1 MRYKQLVKP
10 NVHIPAPPGWCLTYV
25 QNTFNAPW
33 AGATATDGWEMTK
46 YKHEGTPPKG
56 ISVPVWFAMKGE
68 PAGHVVTW
76 MEDGSIWSASDND
89 PQADYHPNLQ
99 HLLDFYGGRLTLRG
113 WSEDIGGLRIV
124 RKEDDMISIGGLN
137 RIYRLRLG
145 RAPDASAKKT
155 YVGKMTEDAVDSSV
169 MKSKEYKDLVAAAK
183 KGKVNITRFA
193 PEDIRTVTP
202 ELVPE
207 KLNAG
212 YEEVK
217 ETLYRRKK

>member
-1 MRYKQLVKP
+1 MYKQLVKP
-10 NVHIPAPPGWCLTYV
+10 NVHIPAQPGWCLTYV
-25 QNTFNAPW
+25 QETFKAPW
-33 AGATATDGWEMTK
+33 AGSTATDGWNRAE
-46 YKHEGTPPKG
+46 YKHVGQTPPKG
-56 ISVPVWFAMKGE
+56 VSVPVWFAMRGE

-124 RKEDDMISIGGLN
+124 RKEDDMTTQEAHDVGVAVYRAVYGREPENSTVAKNMGWSLADKNGNLTPKSVIAGLQGQ
-137 RIYRLRLG
+137 RKAKEWKERQT
-145 RAPDASAKKT
+145 RA
-155 YVGKMTEDAVDSSV
+155 
-169 MKSKEYKDLVAAAK
+169 KSKP
-183 KGKVNITRFA
+183 GS
-193 PEDIRTVTP
+193 
-202 ELVPE
+202 
-207 KLNAG
+207 AG